1 MKTLLITGFFTV
13 IAVSCFATIKIS
25 NAQNDSIPMVKVIT
39 IDRQIIIGQLQY
51 ATEDSIYIL
60 PGTMKDAKRGL
71 FYKQLVLSY
80 KDVISIRKKSHTW
93 ILLMGIG
100 LVGLFGLYLIITG
113 AIPVFDNGLGEANFL
128 IWFSPV
134 FVGGSV
140 WQMLKRKRFVINGS
154 KSRYEKFRLQL
165 KK

>member
-1 MKTLLITGFFTV
+1 MAFFII
-13 IAVSCFATIKIS
+13 IAVSSFASIKIN
-25 NAQNDSIPMVKVIT
+25 NAQHDSTPIVKIIT
-39 IDRQIIIGQLQY
+39 MDRQIIIGQMQY

-80 KDVISIRKKSHTW
+80 KDVISIREKSLFW
-93 ILLMGIG
+93 ISLMVIG
-100 LVGLFGLYLIITG
+100 LIGLLGLYLIV
-113 AIPVFDNGLGEANFL
+113 ASVVPVFNNGLGEANFL
-128 IWFSPV
+128 IWFSPA

-140 WQMLKRKRFVINGS
+140 WQLLKRKRYVINGS
-154 KSRYEKFRLQL
+154 KSRYEKFRLKL

>member
-13 IAVSCFATIKIS
+13 IAVSSFATIKVS
-25 NAQNDSIPMVKVIT
+25 NSQQDSTPMVKIIT
-39 IDRQIIIGQLQY
+39 MDRQIIIGQLQY
-51 ATEDSIYIL
+51 STEDSIYIL

-80 KDVISIRKKSHTW
+80 KDVISIRKKSHSW
-93 ILLMGIG
+93 LSLMLIG
-100 LVGLFGLYLIITG
+100 LAGLFGLYLIITG
-113 AIPVFDNGLGEANFL
+113 AVPVFENGLGEANFL

-140 WQMLKRKRFVINGS
+140 WQILKRKRFVVNGS